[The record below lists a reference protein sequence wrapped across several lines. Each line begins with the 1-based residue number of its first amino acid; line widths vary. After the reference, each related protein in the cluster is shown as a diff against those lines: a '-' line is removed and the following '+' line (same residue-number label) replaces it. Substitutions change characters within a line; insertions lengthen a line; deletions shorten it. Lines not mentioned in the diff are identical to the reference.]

1 MSEVYCLEPP
11 CRGRVI
17 LHTTEGELDIR
28 LWSSQCPKAVRNFV
42 QLCLEGYYN
51 NCIFHR
57 IIPQFMVQTGD
68 PSGTGHGGES
78 IYGEPFE
85 NEIMSRLK
93 FRYRGLVGM
102 ANTGG
107 KHSNGSQFFITLE
120 RADCLNGKYTL
131 FGKVEGTTVYNLM
144 KIGQVEVNPAN
155 DRPVNPPKIIRVEVL
170 VNPFPDIQPRLVAF
184 HVQQED
190 DEDSKPAEKEVV
202 SVRKACLLSFGGDG
216 DSDDGG
222 AVPVKIARKAKSAH
236 ELLEDPKLSKQPVAL
251 RDVEEAAAD
260 ATANA
265 QDTDDNGQYEI
276 ANEQSESSADESD
289 DRRREIEMLQT
300 QLRSRKRGADTALKG
315 HDGASYMT
323 RKQMKLKGSK
333 QNVMERFAAFT
344 KRLGKLAKDPTLAAK
359 EQQETDE
366 DLADGSWFAGRKLQF
381 SVDSVKILIK
391 TLTGQRVPFDFE
403 PGDTVAQVKRILQ
416 ESEPGFELQQIR
428 LIYSGKLGDVAAS
441 HSAAGRHLSDE
452 LTLKDYKVTPGS
464 TIHMVLQLRG
474 G

>member
-17 LHTTEGELDIR
+17 LHTSEGELDIR

-131 FGKVEGTTVYNLM
+131 FGKVEGATVYNLM
-144 KIGQVEVNPAN
+144 KIGQAEVNPAN
-155 DRPVNPPKIIRVEVL
+155 DRPTHPPRIIRVEVL
-170 VNPFPDIQPRLVAF
+170 ANPFPDIQPRLLAL
-184 HVQQED
+184 HEQQGDEED
-190 DEDSKPAEKEVV
+190 EQPAEKEVV
-202 SVRKACLLSFGGDG
+202 SVRKACLLSFGGAG
-216 DSDDGG
+216 DSDDEG
-222 AVPVKIARKAKSAH
+222 AVPVRIGKKAKSAH
-236 ELLEDPKLSKQPVAL
+236 ELLQDPKLSKQSVVL
-251 RDVEEAAAD
+251 RDVERAGAAEP
-260 ATANA
+260 ATARDA
-265 QDTDDNGQYEI
+265 PEEGHDE
-276 ANEQSESSADESD
+276 SADEQSQSSGDEAD
-289 DRRREIEMLQT
+289 DRRREIEMLQS
-300 QLRSRKRGADTALKG
+300 QLRSKKRGAETALKG

-323 RKQMKLKGSK
+323 RKQMKLSGAKP
-333 QNVMERFAAFT
+333 NVMERFAAFT
-344 KRLGKLAKDPTLAAK
+344 KRLGKLTKDSALAAK
-359 EQQETDE
+359 AQQETDE

-381 SVDSVKILIK
+381 SVDSVKAYEVDAAK
-391 TLTGQRVPFDFE
+391 DTLTVFDPLQGKDNSLGRLSALRKDGTKGH
-403 PGDTVAQVKRILQ
+403 PG
-416 ESEPGFELQQIR
+416 G
-428 LIYSGKLGDVAAS
+428 
-441 HSAAGRHLSDE
+441 
-452 LTLKDYKVTPGS
+452 GS
-464 TIHMVLQLRG
+464 RDRRER
-474 G
+474 